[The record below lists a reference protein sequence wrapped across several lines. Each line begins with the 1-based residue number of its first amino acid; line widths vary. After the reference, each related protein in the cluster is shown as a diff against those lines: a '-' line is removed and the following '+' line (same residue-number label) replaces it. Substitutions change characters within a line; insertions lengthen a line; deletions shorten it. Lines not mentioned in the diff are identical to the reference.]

1 MRLLRLHQL
10 AGSNDAGE
18 TPVLDNTGFPIMLGS
33 RVRVRPPD
41 YISPAGIE
49 MELASYTGEVYR
61 LSAGRT
67 SGVIVSVRTDE
78 GSRHAK
84 PEWCRVQRVRRAE
97 RERQA
102 FKVVGS
108 PKRKNKGKRS

>member
-10 AGSNDAGE
+10 AGDAGE

-33 RVRVRPPD
+33 RVRVTPPD
-41 YISPAGIE
+41 YEGRDGELE
-49 MELASYTGEVYR
+49 MDSYQGEVFR
-61 LSAGRT
+61 LSRGATDPEAVVSIRT
-67 SGVIVSVRTDE
+67 PSGN
-78 GSRHAK
+78 RHAR
-84 PEWCRVQRVRRAE
+84 PGWCRVQRVCRAE